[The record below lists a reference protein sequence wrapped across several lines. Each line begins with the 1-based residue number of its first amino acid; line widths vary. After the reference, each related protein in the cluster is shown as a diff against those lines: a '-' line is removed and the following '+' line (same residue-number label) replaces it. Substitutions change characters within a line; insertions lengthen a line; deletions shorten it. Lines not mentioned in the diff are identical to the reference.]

1 MSLKCQEV
9 ILKNLLSDTGY
20 GALSSSFSPSDSGNY
35 TCKATNE
42 LGDESVVKFELIV
55 HASSENETSTGGAS
69 IGTRF
74 SYVTVVKKSV
84 IQ

>member
-1 MSLKCQEV
+1 MKTKLS
-9 ILKNLLSDTGY
+9 LSDTGY
-20 GALSSSFSPSDSGNY
+20 GDLSSSFSPSDSGNY

-55 HASSENETSTGGAS
+55 HASSDNETSTGGAS

-74 SYVTVVKKSV
+74 SYVTVVRKSV